1 MELNRRQ
8 LFAQGSRFAVAV
20 ILGLVPIALG
30 GQGPSGQPVPKNVS
44 WRAVLVAEGEPG
56 EPLIVS
62 GSVFLPDGKPAE
74 GVVLYV
80 YNTDAEGLYTKV
92 PEPNGPE
99 HPRLA
104 GWMKPGAEGHYE
116 FRTIKPGAYPGRKTP
131 AHIHIRTISMDYD
144 WIDEFQFAGDPL
156 LTGRDVATS
165 TSLVEKH
172 GPTFASIVR
181 LQRGA
186 DGVLR
191 AHRDIRLVRRR

>member
-1 MELNRRQ
+1 M
-8 LFAQGSRFAVAV
+8 LFRS
-20 ILGLVPIALG
+20 
-30 GQGPSGQPVPKNVS
+30 
-44 WRAVLVAEGEPG
+44 
-56 EPLIVS
+56 
-62 GSVFLPDGKPAE
+62 
-74 GVVLYV
+74 
-80 YNTDAEGLYTKV
+80 
-92 PEPNGPE
+92 
-99 HPRLA
+99 
-104 GWMKPGAEGHYE
+104 EGHYE

-165 TSLVEKH
+165 ASLVEKH